1 MWAVTCVGNYCALL
15 FGQSS
20 HGPIASI
27 SAPNDP
33 STQPAESQV
42 FKDHSCSICRAAASD
57 YGSNFFG
64 SPMASQS
71 EATPDGAVAVCCTC
85 PSSQFHAFGTSA
97 SRIIGGACWKWYEA
111 VLTEKLYIVRCSHL
125 RLCLLDV
132 IPSTSGRMD
141 RVLF

>member
-1 MWAVTCVGNYCALL
+1 MGNYCALL